1 MMNDVRTGPKRASDP
16 EPRQMLRDHQ
26 IDHLGEAMLTLTREV
41 WVLSDRVRIL
51 EAVLEDKG
59 IDVRDAIA
67 TYVPSAELEAEL
79 ATARVR
85 LVDAIVTA
93 LTGQGNA

>member
-1 MMNDVRTGPKRASDP
+1 MMTDAKTSPKRASDP
-16 EPRQMLRDHQ
+16 EPRQMLRDNQ
-26 IDHLGEAMLTLTREV
+26 VDHLGEAMLTLTREV
-41 WVLSDRVRIL
+41 WVLTDRVRIL

-67 TYVPSAELEAEL
+67 TYVPSAKLETEL
-79 ATARVR
+79 AAARVR

-93 LTGQGNA
+93 LTGQGDA